1 MKRSSRYLPI
11 VLCLLLASSCST
23 TGEQLFGKSKHDKI
37 DPDAGLSRTDY
48 TNMFDPD
55 YMAKTGSGANY
66 NPSEP
71 PIPDISEILATPEP
85 PKLAETKLV
94 SVAVT
99 EDVPLKD
106 VLIEV
111 ARLADVDIEVDS
123 SITGG
128 ISFRAKDRPFNEV
141 IERIADLANLRY
153 STTDGVLRIERDT
166 PYIQIYSLD
175 LLNIERSSQGNIATN
190 TTAGAGG
197 GGGGGAFG
205 GGANVTSGSSSTI
218 TAKTDS
224 DFWKQFE
231 ASLQQ
236 ILAYEESSRISG
248 ASVNSQTSQVASQP
262 APAPAAAPDKKAGGG
277 GKAGGKAVAGG
288 GKAGGGGAGGG
299 AGGKAAR
306 PAVVEAKAEP
316 AKAPASAPGKS
327 FYVLNRQASTLTVSA
342 TAKQHAILRR
352 FIDKIETNASAQ
364 VLIEAKIVEVSLSD
378 AYQSGINWSLLNKN
392 FGITT
397 VANTAPANAADFTT
411 FTLNSKSV
419 GGSRLD
425 LTSAI
430 KLAEQF
436 GTTRTLSSPR
446 LHATNNQQAVLTF
459 AQNLVFFELKFDI
472 TDAVIT
478 NGNTIQPAKTKVTST
493 IHTIPIGILLSLQP
507 SINTEKNE
515 ITLSVRPTLSRVVS
529 FTEDPSVPI
538 TLASAGITN
547 INVKSEIPVVEV
559 REMDSILKVKS
570 GQVMVIGGLMES
582 QVNNNDAGLPGASS
596 VPYFGNLFKTVDKSN
611 TSKELVIFIR
621 ATIVGTNGS
630 ATAPDK
636 NFYNKFVKDPDPLF
650 TRAPKDS
657 TEDIEAQPTPE
668 KPTVK
673 TTVAPAWAPHALPT
687 GNDATGGVSGIE
699 LPPPP
704 TTAPADATTPGLDI
718 PPPSPPAATP
728 KPAAGSSDDFPPAVP
743 EIPPLEPLV
752 HQ

>member
-1 MKRSSRYLPI
+1 M
-11 VLCLLLASSCST
+11 LCLLLAASCST
-23 TGEQLFGKSKHDKI
+23 SGEQLFGKSKVDKI
-37 DPDAGLSRTDY
+37 DPDADLTRTDY
-48 TNMFDPD
+48 AHMLDPE
-55 YMAKTGSGANY
+55 YMAKHSQTDLA

-71 PIPDISEILATPEP
+71 PIPDISEILAAPEP

-123 SITGG
+123 SISGG
-128 ISFRAKDRPFNEV
+128 ISFRAKERPFNEV

-153 STTDGVLRIERDT
+153 STTNGVLRIERDT
-166 PYIQIYSLD
+166 PFIQIYSLD
-175 LLNIERSSQGNIATN
+175 LLNMDRSSAGNIATN
-190 TTAGAGG
+190 TTAGG

-231 ASLQQ
+231 ASVQQ
-236 ILAYEESSRISG
+236 ILAYEESSRTSV
-248 ASVNSQTSQVASQP
+248 ASVSSQATAAPAPKP
-262 APAPAAAPDKKAGGG
+262 APAGGKGGGAAAP
-277 GKAGGKAVAGG
+277 V
-288 GKAGGGGAGGG
+288 
-299 AGGKAAR
+299 R
-306 PAVVEAKAEP
+306 PAVVEAPRVA
-316 AKAPASAPGKS
+316 AVAAAASPSKS
-327 FYVLNRQASTLTVSA
+327 FYVLNKQASTLTVSA
-342 TAKQHAILRR
+342 TAKQHAILKR
-352 FIDKIETNASAQ
+352 FVEKIESNASAQ

-392 FGITT
+392 FGIN
-397 VANTAPANAADFTT
+397 VAANTAPANAADFTT
-411 FTLNSKSV
+411 FKLNSNSV
-419 GGSRLD
+419 AGSRLD

-472 TDAVIT
+472 TDAVLGQNGVIT
-478 NGNTIQPAKTKVTST
+478 QPAKTKVTST

-507 SINTEKNE
+507 SINTDKNE

-538 TLASAGITN
+538 TLASAGISN
-547 INVKSEIPVVEV
+547 LDIKSQIPVVEV

-582 QVNNNDAGLPGASS
+582 QVNNTDQGMPGASS
-596 VPYFGNLFKTVDKSN
+596 IPYVGNLFKTVDKSN

-621 ATIVGTNGS
+621 ATIVGANGS
-630 ATAPDK
+630 ATLADK
-636 NFYNKFVKDPDPLF
+636 DFYNKFAKDPDPLF
-650 TRAPKDS
+650 PKAPKDATEEIDEDS
-657 TEDIEAQPTPE
+657 TSQAPVTH
-668 KPTVK
+668 K
-673 TTVAPAWAPHALPT
+673 TVAPAWPVHAAPAAP
-687 GNDATGGVSGIE
+687 APAGIE

-704 TTAPADATTPGLDI
+704 ADAAPVDATIMDI
-718 PPPSPPAATP
+718 PPPGAPSAAPAPTP
-728 KPAAGSSDDFPPAVP
+728 VPAPLNDFPASAP